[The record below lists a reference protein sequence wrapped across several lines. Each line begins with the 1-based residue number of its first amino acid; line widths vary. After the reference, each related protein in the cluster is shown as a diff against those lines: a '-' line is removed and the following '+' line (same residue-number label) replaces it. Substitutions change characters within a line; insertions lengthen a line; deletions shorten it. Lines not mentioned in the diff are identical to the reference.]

1 MTNASYCTLYIQEHG
16 VAIVT
21 EKEWNEYI
29 QGLVHA
35 QILESTREE
44 PSLTE
49 GGEEEGE
56 GEGDEEEEEEE
67 EEAKEG

>member
-1 MTNASYCTLYIQEHG
+1 M
-16 VAIVT
+16 T

-56 GEGDEEEEEEE
+56 GDEGEEEEEEE